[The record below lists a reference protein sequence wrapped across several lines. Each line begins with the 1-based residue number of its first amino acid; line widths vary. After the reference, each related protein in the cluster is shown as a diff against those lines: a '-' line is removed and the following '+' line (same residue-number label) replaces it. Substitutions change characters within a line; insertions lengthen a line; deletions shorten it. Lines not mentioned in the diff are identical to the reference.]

1 MWRGGARAVPLR
13 SPVPALLGLC
23 RATEV
28 DNKWTMASLLVADS
42 YRCPVDLVQAG
53 LWGLAGGFVVD
64 GLEFYTA
71 VRRYG
76 CLPWKV
82 KGPGLEA
89 GRVAYLIA
97 ESVRMLVGG
106 ILASG
111 AASSGQVSGPL
122 AAIAI
127 GVAAPLMVERL
138 TALIPLSQ
146 ASGAHQLPVSP
157 VTFSQNDKP
166 GHVEGQTDL
175 PQLPNAVTADH
186 SGQTV
191 GEVAE

>member
-1 MWRGGARAVPLR
+1 
-13 SPVPALLGLC
+13 
-23 RATEV
+23 
-28 DNKWTMASLLVADS
+28 MASLLVAGS
-42 YRCPVDLVQAG
+42 YGCPVNLVQAG

-64 GLEFYTA
+64 GLEFYTT

-89 GRVAYLIA
+89 GRTAYLVA
-97 ESVRMLVGG
+97 ESVRMLIGG

-138 TALIPLSQ
+138 TTLIPLSQ
-146 ASGAHQLPVSP
+146 ASGASQLPMSP
-157 VTFSQNDKP
+157 ITISQNGNP
-166 GHVEGQTDL
+166 AHVDGQTDL
-175 PQLPNAVTADH
+175 PQLPKAVIADRT
-186 SGQTV
+186 GQAV
-191 GEVAE
+191 DKVAE